1 MNRLFF
7 FKDAWMATELD
18 DQLRCEVEPIVSGM
32 GFSLVELR
40 HSRSK
45 NQNHIILVV
54 YRPEGVGVN
63 ECAAISKNLYP
74 RLELIEGLENL
85 QLQVSSPGLD
95 RVIKSEEE
103 YSIFLGRDIK
113 VMFHGETEWL
123 RGKIESVE
131 EGMITLQAG
140 GQIQSIQLNEIRKA
154 KLDS

>member
-1 MNRLFF
+1 
-7 FKDAWMATELD
+7 
-18 DQLRCEVEPIVSGM
+18 LRCEVEPIVSGM

-45 NQNHIILVV
+45 NQNHVILVV
-54 YRPEGVGVN
+54 YRSDGVGVN

-74 RLELIEGLENL
+74 RLELIDGLENL

-95 RVIKSEEE
+95 RILKSEEE
-103 YSIFLGRDIK
+103 YSIFRGRNVK
-113 VMFHGETEWL
+113 VMLHGETEWI

-131 EGMITLQAG
+131 EGEISLHTG
-140 GQIQSIQLNEIRKA
+140 GEIQRIKMSEIRKA

>member
-1 MNRLFF
+1 
-7 FKDAWMATELD
+7 MATELD

-45 NQNHIILVV
+45 NQNHVILVV

-74 RLELIEGLENL
+74 RLELIDGLENL

-95 RVIKSEEE
+95 RVLKSEEE
-103 YSIFLGRDIK
+103 YSIFRGRNVK
-113 VMFHGETEWL
+113 VMLHGETEWIS
-123 RGKIESVE
+123 GKIDSVQ
-131 EGMITLQAG
+131 EGEISLYNG
-140 GQIQSIQLNEIRKA
+140 VEIQRIKMSDIRKG

>member
-7 FKDAWMATELD
+7 FEDAWMATELD

-32 GFSLVELR
+32 GFTMVELR

-54 YRPEGVGVN
+54 YSPEGVGVN

-95 RVIKSEEE
+95 RVLKSKEE
-103 YSIFLGRDIK
+103 YSIFRGRNVK
-113 VMFHGETEWL
+113 VMLHGETEWIH
-123 RGKIESVE
+123 GKIESVE
-131 EGMITLQAG
+131 EGEITLHTG
-140 GQIQSIQLNEIRKA
+140 GEVRRITMSEIRKA

>member
-1 MNRLFF
+1 
-7 FKDAWMATELD
+7 MATELD

-54 YRPEGVGVN
+54 YRPQGVGVDD
-63 ECAAISKNLYP
+63 CAAISKNLYP
-74 RLELIEGLENL
+74 RLELIDGLENL

-95 RVIKSEEE
+95 RVFKSEEE
-103 YSIFLGRDIK
+103 YTIFRGRDVK
-113 VMFHGETEWL
+113 VMLHGESEWI
-123 RGKIESVE
+123 RGTIETAG
-131 EGMITLQAG
+131 EGEITLSTGAETRR
-140 GQIQSIQLNEIRKA
+140 LRMDEIRKA

>member
-1 MNRLFF
+1 
-7 FKDAWMATELD
+7 MATELD

-45 NQNHIILVV
+45 NQNHVILVV

-74 RLELIEGLENL
+74 RLELIDGLENL

-95 RVIKSEEE
+95 RVLKSEEE
-103 YSIFLGRDIK
+103 YSIFRGRNVK
-113 VMFHGETEWL
+113 VMLHGETEWIC
-123 RGKIESVE
+123 GKIDSVQE
-131 EGMITLQAG
+131 REISLYTG
-140 GQIQSIQLNEIRKA
+140 GEIQRIKMSDIRKG

>member
-1 MNRLFF
+1 
-7 FKDAWMATELD
+7 MATELS

-40 HSRSK
+40 HNRSK

-95 RVIKSEEE
+95 RVLRSEEE
-103 YSIFLGRDIK
+103 YSIFQGRNVKLMLRGD
-113 VMFHGETEWL
+113 TEWI
-123 RGKIESVE
+123 RGTIENADGKEIS
-131 EGMITLQAG
+131 LQTG
-140 GQIQSIQLNEIRKA
+140 GERRRFSMSDIRKA

>member
-1 MNRLFF
+1 
-7 FKDAWMATELD
+7 MASELD

-40 HSRSK
+40 HSRSR

-54 YRPEGVGVN
+54 YRPEGVGVD

-74 RLELIEGLENL
+74 RLELIDGLANL

-95 RVIKSEEE
+95 RVLKSEEE
-103 YSIFLGRDIK
+103 YFIFRGRDVK
-113 VMFHGETEWL
+113 VMLHGESEWI
-123 RGKIESVE
+123 RGTIESAG
-131 EGMITLQAG
+131 EGELTLQTG
-140 GQIQSIQLNEIRKA
+140 GGTRRFRMNEIRKT

>member
-1 MNRLFF
+1 MR
-7 FKDAWMATELD
+7 TELH

-45 NQNHIILVV
+45 NQNHVILVI

-74 RLELIEGLENL
+74 RLELIDGLENL

-95 RVIKSEEE
+95 RVFKSREE
-103 YSIFLGRDIK
+103 YSIFRGRTVKI
-113 VMFHGETEWL
+113 MLHGETEWI

-131 EGMITLQAG
+131 GGELSLQTG
-140 GQIQSIQLNEIRKA
+140 GETRRVKMDEIRKA